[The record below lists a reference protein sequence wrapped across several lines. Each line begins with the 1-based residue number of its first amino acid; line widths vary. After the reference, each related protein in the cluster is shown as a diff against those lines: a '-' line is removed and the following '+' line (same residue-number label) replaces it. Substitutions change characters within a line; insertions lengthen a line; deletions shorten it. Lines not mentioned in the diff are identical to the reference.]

1 MKDLRSGI
9 EHLKQAK
16 AHIIAANVLMG
27 GCISKLKFLKE
38 ENAELRDEL
47 DDWKGNAEGFE
58 PDAYMKLPVDA
69 DGVPIRLKDWV
80 WYVGIDA
87 EITKDD
93 PQQVVG
99 FVSDLG
105 MNGIYAVTR
114 DYPDKAISPKML
126 THRAPEP
133 PDSWEKLEEDARKT
147 SCDYAPAPLDA
158 NGLTTCK
165 GCRFKKWR
173 AVPPRERHRPYE
185 ARQEAGGHR

>member
-1 MKDLRSGI
+1 MQDLKSGI

-16 AHIIAANVLMG
+16 AHMSKANGIISN
-27 GCISKLKFLKE
+27 CNSKLKTLEE
-38 ENAELRDEL
+38 ENAGLRAKLEAL
-47 DDWKGNAEGFE
+47 IQSDDS
-58 PDAYMKLPVDA
+58 YMKLPLDA

-126 THRAPEP
+126 THRAPES
-133 PDSWEKLEEDARKT
+133 PDSWAKLEEEANLGCRDYCEKHRLEE
-147 SCDYAPAPLDA
+147 CDYNMRVHMLARA
-158 NGLTTCK
+158 
-165 GCRFKKWR
+165 KKL
-173 AVPPRERHRPYE
+173 AGIEEE
-185 ARQEAGGHR
+185 AQR

>member
-1 MKDLRSGI
+1 MKHEQFLADVVQALAEVDFMGRTLSRVKSVLSATHDLVEKNGRL
-9 EHLKQAK
+9 EK
-16 AHIIAANVLMG
+16 
-27 GCISKLKFLKE
+27 

-47 DDWKGNAEGFE
+47 DDWKGNAEGFQ
-58 PDAYMKLPVDA
+58 PDSYMKLPLDA

-133 PDSWEKLEEDARKT
+133 PDSWAKLEEDANLGCRDYCEKHRLEE
-147 SCDYAPAPLDA
+147 CDYNMRVHMLARA
-158 NGLTTCK
+158 
-165 GCRFKKWR
+165 KKL
-173 AVPPRERHRPYE
+173 AGIEEE
-185 ARQEAGGHR
+185 AQR